1 MLRNMTMRLTAIIN
15 VMTLRMIMI
24 SFAISLHMS
33 IFMRDAYPK
42 KAPFIDLAGLGL
54 LNSNLD

>member
-1 MLRNMTMRLTAIIN
+1 
-15 VMTLRMIMI
+15 
-24 SFAISLHMS
+24 MS

-42 KAPFIDLAGLGL
+42 KAPFINLAGLGL

>member
-1 MLRNMTMRLTAIIN
+1 
-15 VMTLRMIMI
+15 
-24 SFAISLHMS
+24 
-33 IFMRDAYPK
+33 MRDAYPK